1 MKIEI
6 NTFINRPPADVFS
19 YISNFENNPKWQ
31 GGMVD
36 AWFTTDPPLRIGSTY
51 SQIAVFLGRSI
62 ESTFK
67 VTDYQAGRLVKASSE
82 VSTFPITFTR
92 IVAAENGGSR
102 VTAIVEGD
110 ASGIFKLA
118 EPLLVNKVKKS
129 IHKDYANLKKI
140 LEN

>member
-6 NTFINRPPADVFS
+6 STFINRPSADVFA

-36 AWFTTDPPLRIGSTY
+36 AWFTSEPPMRVGTSY
-51 SQIAVFLGRSI
+51 SQVAVFLGRRV
-62 ESTFK
+62 ESTFE
-67 VTDYQAGRLVKASSE
+67 VTEYQAGRLIKAKSI

-92 IVAAENGGSR
+92 IVDAENGGSR

-118 EPLLVNKVKKS
+118 EPLLAGKVNKS
-129 IHKDYANLKKI
+129 IHKDYENLKKI
-140 LEN
+140 LGN